1 MTKLRR
7 YQNRYRGL
15 TTRASW
21 WDYGGDGIY
30 HVEINLK
37 DKARWFGE
45 IENGVV
51 KLSEAGK
58 IAQQEWLRI
67 PIKYPYVSLDEFVIM
82 PDHMHGIVVVKMES
96 GKNPTG
102 SSAGFEKPENP
113 INLESPDSPDSP
125 DSRDRRNSSAKEA
138 KDRKKGGATGTK
150 NPMLYDNLGR
160 CIRWYKALCTIQ
172 IRKAL
177 PVFQWHPKFWDNI
190 ILSEKE
196 LETVRQYIRD
206 NPKKWK
212 HKK

>member
-113 INLESPDSPDSP
+113 INLESPDSPDSRTAAIDGIRAQRKLKTEKKAAQRERRTQCYTIIWDGVSDGTKHCVP
-125 DSRDRRNSSAKEA
+125 FKFEKHFQYSNGIRNFGITLFYQKRNSK
-138 KDRKKGGATGTK
+138 
-150 NPMLYDNLGR
+150 L
-160 CIRWYKALCTIQ
+160 
-172 IRKAL
+172 
-177 PVFQWHPKFWDNI
+177 
-190 ILSEKE
+190 
-196 LETVRQYIRD
+196 
-206 NPKKWK
+206 
-212 HKK
+212 